1 MRLSRFAFRAITLGI
16 LLLTVCLAWRI
27 IAAPLDLAEDAAESD
42 KPPLVATFSIV
53 ACDLETGE
61 WGVAVQSRVL
71 AVGSLV
77 PFARAGVG
85 AIATQAY
92 CNTTYGPRGLAM
104 LEEGKSAE
112 EVLAALIADDE
123 DREQRQLAVVDAQG
137 RVANHTG
144 SECFA
149 FAGAKAGTHF
159 SCQGNIL
166 AGEEVV
172 DAMARAFETAEGDLA
187 AKLLVALAA
196 GQEAG
201 GDKRG
206 QQSAALLVVQQDAGY
221 GGFDDRKYDLRVD
234 DHEMPIDELKRLL
247 RMHWNRRQ

>member
-1 MRLSRFAFRAITLGI
+1 MLGGI
-16 LLLTVCLAWRI
+16 CGLAWLTGL
-27 IAAPLDLAEDAAESD
+27 APPSGAEEDVVPTND

-53 ACDLETGE
+53 ACDPQTGE

-71 AVGSLV
+71 AVGALV

-92 CNTTYGPRGLAM
+92 CNTTYGPRGLELLA
-104 LEEGKSAE
+104 EGRTAE
-112 EVLAALIADDE
+112 EVVAALIADDP
-123 DREQRQLAVVDAQG
+123 DRAQRQVAVVDAQG
-137 RVANHTG
+137 RVAHHTG

-149 FAGAKAGTHF
+149 WAGAKAGTHY

-166 AGEEVV
+166 TGQDVV
-172 DAMARAFETAEGDLA
+172 EAMGQAFEATEGELA
-187 AKLLVALAA
+187 DRLMAALAA

-201 GDKRG
+201 GDRRG
-206 QQSAALLVVQQDAGY
+206 QQSAALLVVQKDAGY

-234 DHEMPIDELKRLL
+234 DHETPIAELQRILKL
-247 RMHWNRRQ
+247 HWNRGR